1 MKFLVPYEKN
11 KKIESNMEVF
21 IYYNHINN
29 TSKLIDFLKSIFP
42 TRTTIVINADLKNM
56 FFNLDYPIL
65 EMYYMK
71 HPEEINFTFE
81 FESLPD
87 GTTPLCKLPHFYS
100 LTANNFARLQFLLNL
115 NVSDVIISEDLLYNL
130 PAVKTL
136 AKDVKIRSYI
146 DGSVSINP
154 YKDFFIYP
162 GDVQHAEPFID
173 ILITPLAPLYDMY
186 SKGTFKG
193 DVSTFTTSP
202 ITQYDSDNPLLKMLF
217 DVKCRCGLKCLKG
230 NNCEYCTHLSEK
242 YAAIAQSAN

>member
-1 MKFLVPYEKN
+1 MKFLVPYKKDN
-11 KKIESNMEVF
+11 KIEPNMEVF
-21 IYYNHINN
+21 IYYKHTNS
-29 TSKLIDFLKSIFP
+29 TSKLIDFLKSVFP
-42 TRTTIVINADLKNM
+42 TRVTIVVSADLKDD

-65 EMYYMK
+65 EAYYMT
-71 HPEEINFTFE
+71 HPEAINFTFE
-81 FESLPD
+81 FESLPN
-87 GTTPLCKLPHFYS
+87 GTTPFCKLPHFYS
-100 LTANNFARLQFLLNL
+100 VTANNFIRLQFLLSL

-130 PAVKTL
+130 PVVREM

-146 DGSVSINP
+146 DGSIDIDP

-173 ILITPLAPLYDMY
+173 ILITPMTPLYDIY
-186 SKGTFKG
+186 SKGMFKG
-193 DVSTFTTSP
+193 DMSIFTKSP
-202 ITQYDSDNPLLKMLF
+202 ITQYDSDHPLLKLLF